1 MNDETLVRR
10 LAGGSRRALDQA
22 ITRFT
27 PYVSAVAWRVLA
39 LSPATRE
46 DLEEVVSDVFLALWA
61 HAEALDPTHVRAWL
75 GTVARNRAVDRLR
88 ALTPTLPLLESDP
101 DGSPG
106 PEDLI
111 LRREQEMRLLA
122 AVEALEEP
130 DRTLFLRYYYENE
143 KLKDVARDLGMNQST
158 VKTRLHRGRK
168 LLKQKLMEGG
178 ETP

>member
-1 MNDETLVRR
+1 MEERR
-10 LAGGSRRALDQA
+10 LLEQLKKRQRGALERAID
-22 ITRFT
+22 RYT
-27 PYVSAVAWRVLA
+27 PYVSTVVWRA
-39 LSPATRE
+39 LGPAATRE
-46 DLEEVVSDVFLALWA
+46 DAEEVVSDVFLALWA
-61 HAEALDPTHVRAWL
+61 HAEALDPAHVRAWL
-75 GTVARNRAVDRLR
+75 GAVARNRAVDRLR

-178 ETP
+178 DRP

>member
-1 MNDETLVRR
+1 M
-10 LAGGSRRALDQA
+10 
-22 ITRFT
+22 
-27 PYVSAVAWRVLA
+27 
-39 LSPATRE
+39 
-46 DLEEVVSDVFLALWA
+46 
-61 HAEALDPTHVRAWL
+61 
-75 GTVARNRAVDRLR
+75 
-88 ALTPTLPLLESDP
+88 LESDP

-178 ETP
+178 ERP